1 MDEPQAKPQSPAS
14 PWTWLRVLYAV
25 LALAAFAFPGGMVDW
40 LDERNTD
47 GWLAAP
53 LAIARGVDAA
63 SAAIG
68 VKQVGQGLRKW
79 FAAAVGDADS

>member
-1 MDEPQAKPQSPAS
+1 MDEPQTEPPSSVS
-14 PWTWLRVLYAV
+14 PWAWLRVLYAV

-68 VKQVGQGLRKW
+68 VKQVGQGLRNW
-79 FAAAVGDADS
+79 FAGVVGDADS

>member
-1 MDEPQAKPQSPAS
+1 MDEPQVKPPSSAS
-14 PWTWLRVLYAV
+14 PWAWLRVLYAV

-40 LDERNTD
+40 LDERNAD

-68 VKQVGQGLRKW
+68 VKQVGQGLRNW
-79 FAAAVGDADS
+79 FAAAVGNSDG